1 MKTKLIVLLLL
12 GLMSC
17 SKSKSVDPASA
28 CNEYLQKYSSDLTKF
43 GSEQTPAN
51 CQAVVNSLNQILNKC
66 TILSEA
72 DRKTY
77 QANLKDIK
85 CD

>member
-12 GLMSC
+12 GLLSC
-17 SKSKSVDPASA
+17 SKSKNVDPASA

-43 GSEQTPAN
+43 GSDPSPAN
-51 CQAVVNSLNQILNKC
+51 CQAVVNSLNQILNRC

-72 DRKTY
+72 ERKTY
-77 QANLKDIK
+77 QDNLKDVK
-85 CD
+85 CN